1 MRPIP
6 CDALFPI
13 LDDNNVLGWHALKR
27 TQFSSSLPPLL
38 SSSFLLLSPPHPIV
52 SSQVAIPSLPE
63 HSPISPSRAGY
74 GSTSRTHYS
83 APSKYSI
90 NNTPR
95 SSLYM
100 PGTTPPQL
108 FTTSPS
114 IFSEHDR
121 WRNSLVNNVCMDCY
135 IYMCVIFIHTVA
147 VCHGCISIVQK
158 WTSKL
163 ASGMHKNVMIES
175 SLAALCDAW
184 MERGSTLFWCCSLLW
199 VTLSM

>member
-13 LDDNNVLGWHALKR
+13 LEDNNVLGWHALKR
-27 TQFSSSLPPLL
+27 TLLSLP
-38 SSSFLLLSPPHPIV
+38 PPHPII

-135 IYMCVIFIHTVA
+135 TCVLFLFIQLLYVMVVFLLCKSEQASLQVA
-147 VCHGCISIVQK
+147 CIKMS
-158 WTSKL
+158 W
-163 ASGMHKNVMIES
+163 
-175 SLAALCDAW
+175 
-184 MERGSTLFWCCSLLW
+184 
-199 VTLSM
+199 